1 MVHHEGLDGHGAPGI
16 EHSETPLGV
25 VALQGQLGLE
35 QAIHDPLA

>member
-16 EHSETPLGV
+16 EHGETPLGLLP
-25 VALQGQLGLE
+25 LQGHLGLE